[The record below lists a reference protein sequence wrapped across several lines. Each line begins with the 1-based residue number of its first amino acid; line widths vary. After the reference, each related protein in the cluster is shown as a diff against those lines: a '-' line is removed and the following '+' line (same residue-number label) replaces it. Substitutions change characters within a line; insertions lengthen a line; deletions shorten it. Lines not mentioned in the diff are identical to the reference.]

1 LIMLMTQVERKFM
14 QQVDDFILGASPE
27 ILSKLAEIDKKTQ
40 LEGLTFY
47 DVYSSLSDEDRKQI
61 LVRNIQNKK
70 D

>member
-1 LIMLMTQVERKFM
+1 M

-27 ILSKLAEIDKKTQ
+27 ILAKLAEIDKKTQ

-47 DVYSSLSDEDRKQI
+47 DVYSALSDEDRKQI

>member
-1 LIMLMTQVERKFM
+1 MRIMTQVERKFM

-27 ILSKLAEIDKKTQ
+27 VLSKLAEIDKKTQ

-47 DVYSSLSDEDRKQI
+47 DVYSALSDEDRKQI
-61 LVRNIQNKK
+61 LVRNVQHKK

>member
-1 LIMLMTQVERKFM
+1 MTQVERKYM
-14 QQVDDFILGASPE
+14 QQVDDFILAASPE
-27 ILSKLAEIDKKTQ
+27 ILAKLAEIDKKTQ

-47 DVYSSLSDEDRKQI
+47 DVYSALSDEDRKQI